1 MPVYEYK
8 CHGCE
13 KEVDI
18 SQSIKEKPK
27 KKCPLCNQLKLERLI
42 STTTCFVRGDPTTIG
57 QLSERNI
64 KSIGK
69 DFIQEKNAKYKETMK
84 INEESTKRNQIN
96 QKINKMSSEQ
106 KRKYIE
112 NG

>member
-27 KKCPLCNQLKLERLI
+27 KKCPLCNQLLKVSVKILYRRKML
-42 STTTCFVRGDPTTIG
+42 
-57 QLSERNI
+57 NI
-64 KSIGK
+64 KK
-69 DFIQEKNAKYKETMK
+69 P
-84 INEESTKRNQIN
+84 
-96 QKINKMSSEQ
+96 
-106 KRKYIE
+106 
-112 NG
+112 